1 MESKS
6 KRKTK
11 NKYSR
16 KLNNN
21 NNNNNNKLR
30 CAPKADNSTNDFTCY
45 SSQNLNTMKS
55 EWNLKHPESEIL
67 STDDYDIWKELNGR
81 LSNKCDIESC
91 WMKQQFIANHVDN
104 IFNENNIFAPK
115 SPPSWIKNHTTWL
128 NSENIEAVMN
138 QYEMTYPT
146 FKFIGPTPIDFD
158 TRNAKNS
165 CVWDELCMFDLKTMI
180 SKGIGKIGIIFN
192 TDTHNNSGMH
202 WISMF
207 IDIPDKFIFFFDSN
221 GPGAPPEVDKLRNRI
236 MSQARQLG
244 IKLKYYSNENFRH
257 QKGNTEC
264 GMYCLFFIISL
275 ITEKYN
281 YKHFKSSR
289 ISDEFMEN
297 LRDVYF
303 NIKL

>member
-1 MESKS
+1 MESKRKH
-6 KRKTK
+6 KRKIGGK
-11 NKYSR
+11 SIR
-16 KLNNN
+16 KHNTTM
-21 NNNNNNKLR
+21 R
-30 CAPKADNSTNDFTCY
+30 CAPKNDKSTNDFTCY

-67 STDDYDIWKELNGR
+67 STDDYDIWEELNSR

-91 WMKQQFIANHVDN
+91 WMKQQFIANRVDN
-104 IFNENNIFAPK
+104 NFNENNIFAPK
-115 SPPSWIKNHTTWL
+115 SPPSWKKNHTTWL

-138 QYEMTYPT
+138 QYEISYPA

-158 TRNAKNS
+158 IRNATNK

-180 SKGIGKIGIIFN
+180 SKGIDKIGIIFN
-192 TDTHNNSGMH
+192 TDTHDNSGMH

-207 IDIPDKFIFFFDSN
+207 IDIPNEFIFFFDSN
-221 GPGAPPEVDKLRNRI
+221 GPGAPPEIVKLRNRI

-244 IKLKYYSNENFRH
+244 IKLKYDSNENFRH
-257 QKGNTEC
+257 QRGNTEC

-281 YKHFKSSR
+281 YKYFKSSR
-289 ISDEFMEN
+289 IIDKFMEK

-303 NIKL
+303 NIKI